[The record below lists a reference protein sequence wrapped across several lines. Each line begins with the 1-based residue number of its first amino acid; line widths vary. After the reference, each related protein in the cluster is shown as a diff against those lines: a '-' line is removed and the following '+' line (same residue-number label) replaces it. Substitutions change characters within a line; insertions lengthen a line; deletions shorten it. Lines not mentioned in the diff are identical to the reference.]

1 MPASKYKKKRK
12 LNKITMKEIS
22 IVGKPAQEPALIA
35 ITKSAWEEREEP
47 DMSKELQEKLDRLQ
61 KQADDQQDLI
71 TKQTANI
78 ERLTKVNSMDTEVRA
93 YFEKLDEAGQTE
105 FLTKSAEVQRAEVQN
120 AQLANAVIYKD
131 RNGIEYRKQD
141 DPRLVQMAKD
151 ADEQAKI
158 VKQMQTDNADLKL
171 QKMVDE
177 FQYLPGDDKAR
188 QALVKSVMS
197 IEDEAERNA
206 AIEILKSKNKSNS
219 SAFTTHGITGDG
231 AAETM
236 TKASTDLD
244 EIVQKHMKDNNVTLE
259 KAYDEVL
266 QTTEGAKLYEQMEGR
281 LQ

>member
-1 MPASKYKKKRK
+1 MAKKKRK

-35 ITKSAWEEREEP
+35 ITKSAREEREEP
-47 DMSKELQEKLDRLQ
+47 DMSKELQEQLDKLQ
-61 KQADDQQDLI
+61 KQADDQKDLI
-71 TKQTANI
+71 AKQTANI
-78 ERLTKVNSMDTEVRA
+78 DRLTKVNAMEVDTRT
-93 YFEKLDEAGQTE
+93 YFEKLNETEQTE

-120 AQLANAVIYKD
+120 AQLANAVVYKD

-151 ADEQAKI
+151 ADEQAKAI
-158 VKQMQTDNADLKL
+158 QKMQDDNADLKL
-171 QKMVDE
+171 QKMVDD
-177 FQYLPGDDKAR
+177 FKFLPGDDKAR
-188 QALVKSVMS
+188 RALVKSVMS
-197 IEDEAERNA
+197 IEDEAERNS
-206 AIEILKSKNKSNS
+206 AIEILKSKNKNNG
-219 SAFTTHGITGDG
+219 SAFQTHGITGDG

-244 EIVQKHMKDNNVTLE
+244 EMVQKHMKDNNVTME

-266 QTTEGAKLYEQMEGR
+266 QTVEGAQLYEQMEGR